1 MRDRILDA
9 ATAQFVRR
17 GYDGV
22 SMADIAAEL
31 NITKPALYYHFAG
44 KADLLAEVFTSYLD
58 ELAAVVEASR
68 DIPGS
73 ADRLRAIVHG
83 LFDRPAERRAIIRL
97 AMHDIGRLD
106 EEYRTRFATAYHE
119 RFLDR
124 LGDLF
129 ARGAA
134 AGEFV
139 DKDPDLLVRLLL
151 GILYP
156 LFTPPTAGA
165 AEADS
170 ADVDDLLDVFLCGL
184 VVRPA
189 D

>member
-1 MRDRILDA
+1 MRERILET

-31 NITKPALYYHFAG
+31 RITKPALYYHFAG
-44 KADLLAEVFTSYLD
+44 KADLLAEVFTGYLD
-58 ELAAVVEASR
+58 ELGAVVDASR
-68 DIPGS
+68 DVAGN
-73 ADRLRAIVHG
+73 ADRLRRIVHG

-106 EEYRTRFATAYHE
+106 EEHRAGFAVAYRE
-119 RFLDR
+119 RFLGP
-124 LGDLF
+124 LSELF
-129 ARGAA
+129 ARGTA
-134 AGEFV
+134 AGEFLA
-139 DKDPDLLVRLLL
+139 KDPDLLVRLLL

-156 LFTPPTAGA
+156 LFTPPVAGA
-165 AEADS
+165 AEAS
-170 ADVDDLLDVFLCGL
+170 AADVDDLLDVFLCGL
-184 VVRPA
+184 VARPA

>member
-1 MRDRILDA
+1 MRDRILA
-9 ATAQFVRR
+9 TATAQFVRS

-31 NITKPALYYHFAG
+31 RITKPALYYHFAG
-44 KADLLAEVFTSYLD
+44 KADLLAEVFTGYLD
-58 ELAAVVEASR
+58 ELGAVVEASQ
-68 DIPGS
+68 DVPDHT
-73 ADRLRAIVHG
+73 ARLRTIVHG
-83 LFDRPAERRAIIRL
+83 LFDRPPERRAIIRL

-106 EEYRTRFATAYHE
+106 AAHRADFAAAYRE

-124 LGDLF
+124 LRELF
-129 ARGAA
+129 ARGTA

-139 DKDPDLLVRLLL
+139 AKEPDLLVRLLL

-156 LFTPPTAGA
+156 LFAPPAAGA
-165 AEADS
+165 DEAS
-170 ADVDDLLDVFLCGL
+170 AADVDDLLDVFLCGL